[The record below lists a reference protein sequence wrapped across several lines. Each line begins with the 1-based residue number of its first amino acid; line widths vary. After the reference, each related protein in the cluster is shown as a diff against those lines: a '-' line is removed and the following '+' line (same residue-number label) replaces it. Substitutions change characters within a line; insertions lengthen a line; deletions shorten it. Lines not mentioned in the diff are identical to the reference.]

1 MMEGSGSKALTN
13 GSGFQKNCGSG
24 SGTLLKINT
33 FSTLHAG
40 FLGVEKR
47 KKLLTL

>member
-1 MMEGSGSKALTN
+1 MAKKHVDPDPEHCLK
-13 GSGFQKNCGSG
+13 K
-24 SGTLLKINT
+24 KINT

-47 KKLLTL
+47 KRQLTL